1 MEQQQRA
8 REDGIAYECGWQIF
22 LTITPWT
29 LRAASA
35 DMLEMYKMRSSLGIA
50 INIEKDKSY
59 QREMRL
65 RNVPALKARS
75 VRRVK
80 DNVACQQ
87 SVLTALVCF
96 HKLPHESGEE
106 R

>member
-59 QREMRL
+59 QKGD
-65 RNVPALKARS
+65 AI
-75 VRRVK
+75 
-80 DNVACQQ
+80 
-87 SVLTALVCF
+87 
-96 HKLPHESGEE
+96 EE
-106 R
+106 RAGAEGQECATSQRQCCVSTVCPHGPRMFPQASA